1 VQRLCWNFVLR
12 RGRSANRRTVT
23 VSTPSGA
30 NNAWLATVALDVSG
44 TASIGHQARQ
54 RTPATV
60 DAITIQS
67 GLVRRGDPCPFAG
80 VCPARSGSGVWL
92 AHVAITRAGSGAGAG
107 RSLMT
112 AAPPKSDQSEK
123 SRRITWPGG
132 SGGVGAFRHRRDC
145 QRGKCQLLAV
155 AAPPAP
161 PRSWVGTEQWVKADE
176 HDRPHVR
183 LPVLPL
189 ALGGSVPTD
198 VHSRSS
204 IATSDPVAFSAQSIR
219 LRDTPQFTLKGA
231 VSD

>member
-1 VQRLCWNFVLR
+1 VQPLCWNSVLR

-112 AAPPKSDQSEK
+112 AAAAEIKSTREEPENHVP
-123 SRRITWPGG
+123 RRERRRRCLPASARLPARKMPAPRGG
-132 SGGVGAFRHRRDC
+132 SAAGAAALMGRHR
-145 QRGKCQLLAV
+145 AV
-155 AAPPAP
+155 
-161 PRSWVGTEQWVKADE
+161 G
-176 HDRPHVR
+176 
-183 LPVLPL
+183 
-189 ALGGSVPTD
+189 
-198 VHSRSS
+198 
-204 IATSDPVAFSAQSIR
+204 
-219 LRDTPQFTLKGA
+219 
-231 VSD
+231 